1 MPQRRP
7 DWARAPRAGHWP
19 EPAHRKNADSAK
31 TIPIAR
37 ARWPARVK
45 TRLHFLV
52 ASAPPPHTGLAA
64 RPGTQCTLGMRGV
77 AAVNARTQGAAE
89 ALFAGK
95 SACGLLGFDSTLR
108 MRSVLM
114 MRTKPPLFLADCELD
129 WSHIWHIKYKYK
141 SINYIKLNLYKSF
154 FLFIRA
160 GLVAHLRGCWARKRG
175 RGKGGEGVGKGGRV
189 KEGG

>member
-1 MPQRRP
+1 MHSPAQP
-7 DWARAPRAGHWP
+7 HPRHF
-19 EPAHRKNADSAK
+19 NNSSA
-31 TIPIAR
+31 
-37 ARWPARVK
+37 
-45 TRLHFLV
+45 
-52 ASAPPPHTGLAA
+52 
-64 RPGTQCTLGMRGV
+64 TL
-77 AAVNARTQGAAE
+77 
-89 ALFAGK
+89 
-95 SACGLLGFDSTLR
+95 S

-189 KEGG
+189 KEGGRGRDRKERSEGEGGRKRKGGREGDVETEGLYVRAHA